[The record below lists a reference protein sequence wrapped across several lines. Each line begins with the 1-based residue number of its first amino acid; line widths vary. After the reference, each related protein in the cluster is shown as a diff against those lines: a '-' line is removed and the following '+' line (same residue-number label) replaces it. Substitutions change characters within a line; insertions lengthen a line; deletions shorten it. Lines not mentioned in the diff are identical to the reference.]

1 MGIESFSLSDGNR
14 FGKNAII
21 FSANMSSSMHDD
33 NKKKYFN
40 SYYRSNAMARQSYVD
55 CRKKKHSIN
64 FTK

>member
-33 NKKKYFN
+33 NKKN
-40 SYYRSNAMARQSYVD
+40 ILILITGQTQWQDNPMLTAE
-55 CRKKKHSIN
+55 KKTFYK
-64 FTK
+64 FY

>member
-33 NKKKYFN
+33 NKKN
-40 SYYRSNAMARQSYVD
+40 ILILITGQTQWQDNPMLTAE
-55 CRKKKHSIN
+55 KKN
-64 FTK
+64 TL